1 MPLLA
6 LKFAYDGR
14 KFHGFQRQPNQ
25 RTVEGEIRSALKR
38 IGIKDYTYASR
49 TDRGVSALGNVVV
62 LSTDMSP
69 NGIAAY
75 LNSSLRDIFF
85 HSYSVVDE
93 DFNPRHANERWYRYI
108 LPTVEQDDE
117 NLNPAVLLNGAP
129 ISLNIE
135 RANRTARLF
144 PGRHD
149 FSNFC
154 RANEA
159 KETVRR
165 ILNVDIR
172 FEQRIAGLPA
182 FLIIDIRGE
191 SFLWMMVR
199 YIVGAIF
206 ESVAGKREVEE
217 IAHLLSPSTGLNGI
231 RNIRKPVPVPPE
243 PLILMDISYPGLR
256 FQKAIDS
263 LKLAEAYAKFMNGES
278 AVLEV
283 WRTLG
288 PPF

>member
-1 MPLLA
+1 MSLLT

-14 KFHGFQRQPNQ
+14 KFYGFQRQLNQ
-25 RTVEGEIRSALKR
+25 RTVEGEIRNTLKR
-38 IGIKDYTYASR
+38 IGINDYTYASR
-49 TDRGVSALGNVVV
+49 TDRGVSALGNVLV
-62 LSTDMSP
+62 LSTDISP
-69 NGIAAY
+69 NGIVAY
-75 LNSSLRDIFF
+75 LNSSLSDIFF

-108 LPTVEQDDE
+108 LPTIEQNGE
-117 NLNPAVLLNGAP
+117 NPAVLLNGTP

-135 RANRTARLF
+135 RAKRAARLF
-144 PGRHD
+144 LGYHD

-172 FEQRIAGLPA
+172 LEQRITGLPP

-206 ESVAGKREVEE
+206 ESAGGKREVEE
-217 IAHLLSPSTGLNGI
+217 IAHLLNKSAGLSS
-231 RNIRKPVPVPPE
+231 IRKPVPAPPE
-243 PLILMDISYPGLR
+243 PLILMDVSYSGLK
-256 FQKAIDS
+256 FQRAIEA
-263 LKLAEAYAKFMNGES
+263 LKLVEGYAKFMNGE
-278 AVLEV
+278 AAMFEV
-283 WRTLG
+283 WLTLG
-288 PPF
+288 KPF